1 MNKGNRAARAQLFQ
15 SFDALAGFRDLLAQ
29 QEKVIVPPRVLSEDE
44 REQLDV
50 TLAQVRVGDVLRVV
64 FQSEDVFVEV
74 TGMVSRFC
82 LEERRIDIVKRKI
95 DLLKVVEM
103 EIMEKS
109 RIENETEPI
118 L

>member
-44 REQLDV
+44 REQLDG
-50 TLAQVRVGDVLRVV
+50 TLAQVRIGDVLRVV

-82 LEERRIDIVKRKI
+82 LEERRIDIVKWKI

-103 EIMEKS
+103 EIVEKS